1 MGNNSEKFVISD
13 HAMKRYAERVMKRED
28 RCSVEKLLS
37 ERSDY
42 VRESI
47 VKMVTYGDLVY
58 SGKSLVD
65 SKSTENIDI
74 YVSGLWVILVASK
87 SKTVITLFKINLG
100 AGEEIDKKFMIG
112 IREIIEE
119 KKNNLEKNR
128 DDARKKIA
136 AIELEI
142 EGMKIEMAEN
152 NAKNK
157 MLEDKI
163 GAKRS
168 EIVAINHD
176 LEFMEMSLRDS
187 MMPLVGRRNF

>member
-1 MGNNSEKFVISD
+1 M
-13 HAMKRYAERVMKRED
+13 
-28 RCSVEKLLS
+28 
-37 ERSDY
+37 
-42 VRESI
+42 
-47 VKMVTYGDLVY
+47 
-58 SGKSLVD
+58 
-65 SKSTENIDI
+65 
-74 YVSGLWVILVASK
+74 
-87 SKTVITLFKINLG
+87 
-100 AGEEIDKKFMIG
+100 
-112 IREIIEE
+112 
-119 KKNNLEKNR
+119 EKNR
-128 DDARKKIA
+128 DDARKKID